1 MANNN
6 GDIELI
12 ASLNES
18 SSEAEI
24 IKGISILNSRLKA
37 SGKAKI
43 KLDAEIDTTS
53 IQKELNRLEALL
65 KVKTQNGGS
74 INISGNVDKKSITTS
89 VHKSLKDAQSIA
101 KKNSIQVTMNLKKD
115 KLINDIKV
123 FGQQNSK
130 LFKDANM
137 ASKYNSLLDNA
148 KLATSAKEVQNL
160 RLQLSAMRS
169 ELKATNNAG
178 LTFGDTLKK
187 TFKRATELFTG
198 TGGVMLISQ
207 QIYEAWNQAMN
218 LDGAFTDLIKV
229 QNELS
234 RGDYPD
240 YLDKCNK
247 KAQDLASTQQ
257 ALIEGATEFS
267 KSGYD
272 LKTSDKLTEKS
283 TILSNVGEMSAS
295 DSAKSIISGV
305 QAFSTVDGYTEV
317 VEKAQAL
324 IDKYNAIGNTASIT
338 TAEIAQGVQEVGSV
352 FADAN
357 TSVDEFIALL
367 AAGNRQYQDADA
379 LALSLRTSALRIRG
393 CTTELQLMNEETEGV
408 YTSASKLQEKIAGLT
423 NVNGDG
429 GVKILEADDETFRSI
444 YDIFLDISKVYKD
457 MSDTDQS
464 ALLELIAG
472 KHRASAISAT
482 LNNMSEAQEIYQRSL
497 NATGSAQE
505 EYDKW
510 MQGSEAS
517 LNRFKSTM
525 TETYQSLINGQTT
538 KAILDSGT
546 AVMQFAN
553 SLGLVESGLKGLIV
567 VGLVKGFTTLS
578 TAIKASAMQASNF
591 GTALKTAQNM
601 SDMKRNT
608 QEYANALN
616 VLKTTSVSLSETQ
629 LKQVL
634 SSKALS
640 EADRIAILRATGLSK
655 AQSQAKLTQLGLTQ
669 STKAQ
674 TKAQQMAITSTFSL
688 SAAVKGLGVSLKAA
702 FMSNPITITIMAI
715 STAIGIAKSKFDEYK
730 QSQEEARQTAVQ
742 LTSEYQE
749 QKKSLD
755 ENVAKYKELKQQLDN
770 SNLSTEEASSVKAQ
784 LLEIQNSLMESYGT
798 EASNLDLVN
807 GKYEEQIGLLGELS
821 KEKAND
827 YVAENYSEFQKAK
840 KELEKER
847 RYDLGA
853 LFSFDTRDGM
863 TDAQEQLLEFAK
875 SYSDLF
881 TIKSVQDASTPS
893 NTDFTPKIILRADVE
908 TAEETIRQF
917 QKDFED
923 YVKLNGDIDID
934 VDAVRSGISDALTS
948 ITADEELADYK
959 TIYDEYMKAEVLRND
974 TLRGL
979 YSESIQAV
987 EDYNKAL
994 ASGEGIE
1001 EAKANL
1007 DSVKE
1012 SVQGT
1017 TDILEGS
1024 QDVFDEIFNQQI
1036 TVDTETAIENVNKAV
1051 DTIQQEVTDN
1061 PVEVT
1066 VEVDNASLT
1075 NLESQIS
1082 SLTKSQSILNSALSE
1097 QYDNGTITSE
1107 TLASLQEHYTDL
1119 EKAIEITTVGISI
1132 NTSKLSELDKAK
1144 KQQIETDLVSN
1155 EKALADQ
1162 YNENSV
1168 LLAAYTERLRSDTS
1182 LTEEQRTQLEGL
1194 IEAKKADQLATEG
1207 QIADLQYLQAEY
1219 NNATSTFNTFMNALN
1234 TADAGNSYDSVVSSI
1249 NTIKEQ
1255 FEKGLIGTDQFR
1267 SFVDYMTYADMS
1279 TASVDELVSAYD
1291 EALLKAEQF
1300 YTESSEGSINLLN
1313 ALEQNQYAI
1322 HDMATDSWTINID
1335 DMNKAAQDTGISVE
1349 ALETQLQKLKD
1360 YGFDIDFS
1368 STNDSF
1374 VDVNSNLES
1383 IRKRISEV
1391 KNALTNAQRVEGF
1404 GVDTSVLQD
1413 ELNAELQELES
1424 SEASI
1429 VASIEPVMNKQKAT
1443 EQILEL
1449 QKQIDA
1455 NPLNSQMVIEV
1466 QKQQQK
1472 IADENGLDLTS
1483 IITVNSDTSKAE
1495 EDAQGLK
1502 KSVDSMT
1509 MKPKI
1514 DITSEVA
1521 NARSQIVNLVNGTYT
1536 AKIGLEV
1543 QGTSIITKV
1552 KNVIQTAVSK
1562 TSESGAS
1569 SWTGSA
1575 FANGSWRVGHSGKA
1589 LVGELGTELL
1599 VRDGKYQTIGENGAE
1614 FIDTKPS
1621 DIIFNHMQTSE
1632 ILKNGHIDSR
1642 GRALMSGSAYV
1653 TGKGS
1658 NVSSSGSGKIPS
1670 SNNSTKSKTS
1680 STKKNTSN
1688 NKDDKKA
1695 KTTIDWIKR
1704 KLEVLQ
1710 KKIDETKAKF
1720 DNLFTLDEKKNNLNK
1735 QIKQTTNL
1743 LKANEKA
1750 AKKYKK
1756 YADKYA
1762 KKSGLSK
1769 SLQKKV
1775 QSGDYNI
1782 KDYDDKT
1789 AEKINKYKEY
1799 WDNYKEAKQQVDE
1812 LTTSIRELKEEK
1824 YQLYVDDA
1832 EGKINKSNAQKDI
1845 AKGFLDQNK
1854 YLDEQKAYLKQSYDY
1869 QIKIAQLTNDTAKVA
1884 ELQAEYQ
1891 KELWD
1896 LEKEKFD
1903 NIEKYYQNQISLIEL
1918 SEKKIQ
1924 EQMDLLDAKGM
1935 TINAKYYKAE
1945 IGYQEGIRAEYQK
1958 SREELK
1964 KQLTVMENAGLRGT
1978 DQWYESVNALNE
1990 VDLAISE
1997 CNVTIA
2003 EMNNSI
2009 TEVANTIQNK
2019 LLSRLSDVT
2028 DEMDWIVGLMRGH
2041 DIVDNKTSSFTDE
2054 GLATLGSYVSG
2065 FNTSK
2070 YSAEV
2075 TRGLVTEMQK
2085 ALDNN
2090 VLSFTYNDQEWIYN
2104 SKEQLEDAIIDANK
2118 TWRDQITESV
2128 DYSNQIID
2136 MMIQKYQSE
2145 LSVLEKLIDA
2155 KRKSLQSSKDLHN
2168 YQMSISEKVSNVDSL
2183 TKQLMAIQGDTS
2195 QEGMA
2200 RKQKIQKQ
2208 LNDAQADLKNTEY
2221 DRYISDQEAMLDS
2234 LYAEYEALINDTIS
2248 DRDTLLQKGINA
2260 VNLSA
2265 TKIQDTINGY
2275 AQEYNYTDVLN
2286 NIDASIMS
2294 MSGDSSALE
2303 QIKASVLTSI
2313 APSGTIPTAIDGLK
2327 LSVETGLNNI
2337 ATLIQQLLG
2346 SSTAPP
2352 PTTDSNGTVTLP
2364 DGSTRGTGY
2373 IPLDSTNMKLPTLE
2387 ESTKTRAED
2396 FINSKASKPN
2406 KEKKEYSDVNKKIWE
2421 FTKGK
2426 VLSTAELKDLAE
2438 LVGVKYDN
2446 AKKSGKLYK
2455 KLKSLGIKGFSHGG
2469 VIEIAN
2475 LNRQIKENGDDALV
2489 SVKEGERVLTPVQN
2503 QMFEKFIDGGLQD
2516 LVNASNMLQPIV
2528 NVPKLPDVKPN
2539 TANATQ
2545 IMQIDNITLPNITN
2559 YEEFKGKMFK
2569 DMQHDI
2575 RFEKMVQSMTLPSL
2589 HGQRS
2594 RLAKYSIKF

>member
-1 MANNN
+1 MANKN

-12 ASLNES
+12 ATLNES

-24 IKGISILNSRLKA
+24 LKGISILNSRLKA

-43 KLDAEIDTTS
+43 KLDAEIDTAS

-65 KVKTQNGGS
+65 KVKTQNGGN
-74 INISGNVDKKSITTS
+74 INISGSVDKKSITTS

-148 KLATSAKEVQNL
+148 KLATSTKEVQNL
-160 RLQLSAMRS
+160 RLQLSTMRS

-207 QIYEAWNQAMN
+207 QMHEAWNQAMN

-234 RGDYPD
+234 RGDYPS
-240 YLDKCNK
+240 YLDECNK

-272 LKTSDKLTEKS
+272 LKTSNELTEKS

-295 DSAKSIISGV
+295 DSAKAIISGV
-305 QAFSTVDGYTEV
+305 QAYDVVDGYDDAIG
-317 VEKAQAL
+317 KAEAL

-367 AAGNRQYQDADA
+367 AAGNRAYQDSDA
-379 LALSLRTSALRIRG
+379 MALSLRTSALRIRG

-423 NVNGDG
+423 NINGDG
-429 GVKILEADDETFRSI
+429 GVKILEADGETFRSI

-457 MSDTDQS
+457 MNSLDQS
-464 ALLELIAG
+464 ALLELISG

-505 EYDKW
+505 EYDKYLE
-510 MQGSEAS
+510 SSKAS

-591 GTALKTAQNM
+591 GTALKTAHNM
-601 SDMKRNT
+601 ADMKRNT

-616 VLKTTSVSLSETQ
+616 TLKTTSVSLSETQ

-674 TKAQQMAITSTFSL
+674 TKAQQMATTSTFSL

-702 FMSNPITITIMAI
+702 FMSNPITISIMAI
-715 STAIGIAKSKFDEYK
+715 STAIGVATSKFDEYK

-749 QKKSLD
+749 QRQSLD
-755 ENVAKYKELKQQLDN
+755 ENVAKYKELKKQLDN
-770 SNLSTEEASSVKAQ
+770 SNLSTEEASSVKSQ
-784 LLEIQNSLMESYGT
+784 LLEVQNSLMESYGT

-807 GKYEEQIGLLGELS
+807 GKYEEQISLLGELS

-827 YVAENYSEFQKAK
+827 YVVENRDIYNDAKREF
-840 KELEKER
+840 EKER
-847 RYDLGA
+847 TYDIGQITNWSSYTPQTEDQEA
-853 LFSFDTRDGM
+853 LLDFI
-863 TDAQEQLLEFAK
+863 DA
-875 SYSDLF
+875 YSELF
-881 TIKSVQDASTPS
+881 TITNTGSHSQQGEHFEVRNLKVKANVEDAD
-893 NTDFTPKIILRADVE
+893 NIM
-908 TAEETIRQF
+908 RQF
-917 QKDFED
+917 AKDLEKFGEE
-923 YVKLNGDIDID
+923 KNID
-934 VDAVRSGISDALTS
+934 VSGMLDNIAGQLKNTW
-948 ITADEELADYK
+948 TDELKDYK
-959 TIYDEYMKAEVLRND
+959 TVYDEFLKAEILRND
-974 TLRGL
+974 TLRPL

-1007 DSVKE
+1007 DSIKE

-1024 QDVFDEIFNQQI
+1024 QDVFDEIFSQQI
-1036 TVDTETAIENVNKAV
+1036 TVDTETAIENVNNAV
-1051 DTIQQEVTDN
+1051 DTIQQEVTEN

-1066 VEVDNASLT
+1066 VEVDNTSLT

-1082 SLTKSQSILNSALSE
+1082 SLSKSQSILNSALSE

-1119 EKAIEITTVGISI
+1119 DKAVEITTVGISI
-1132 NTSKLSELDKAK
+1132 NTSKLAELDKAK
-1144 KQQIETDLVSN
+1144 KKQIESDLVSN

-1168 LLAAYTERLRSDTS
+1168 LLASYTERLRSDTS

-1207 QIADLQYLQAEY
+1207 QIADLQYLKAEY

-1249 NTIKEQ
+1249 STIKEQ

-1279 TASVDELVSAYD
+1279 TASLDELVSAYD
-1291 EALLKAEQF
+1291 EALSKAEQF

-1322 HDMATDSWTINID
+1322 HDVATDSWTINID

-1374 VDVNSNLES
+1374 IDVNANLES

-1391 KNALTNAQRVEGF
+1391 KNALINAQRVEGF
-1404 GVDTSVLQD
+1404 GVDTSALQD
-1413 ELNAELQELES
+1413 ELNAELRELES

-1429 VASIEPVMNKQKAT
+1429 IASIEPVMDKQKAA

-1483 IITVNSDTSKAE
+1483 IITVNSDTSQAE
-1495 EDAQGLK
+1495 QDAEGLK
-1502 KSVDSMT
+1502 KSVDNMT

-1552 KNVIQTAVSK
+1552 KNVIQTAVGK
-1562 TSESGAS
+1562 TSESGNS
-1569 SWTGSA
+1569 SWSGSA
-1575 FANGSWRVGHSGKA
+1575 FANGSWKVGYSGKA

-1621 DIIFNHMQTSE
+1621 DIIFNHVQTSE

-1642 GRALMSGSAYV
+1642 GRALVQGSAYV

-1658 NVSSSGSGKIPS
+1658 NVSSSGSGKTPSGSSTTKSS
-1670 SNNSTKSKTS
+1670 SNSSSKKKSS
-1680 STKKNTSN
+1680 S
-1688 NKDDKKA
+1688 DDKKA

-1720 DNLFTLDEKKNNLNK
+1720 ENLFTLDEKKNNLNK
-1735 QIKQTTNL
+1735 QIKQTTKL
-1743 LKANEKA
+1743 LNANEKA

-1756 YADKYA
+1756 YADNYA

-1782 KDYDDKT
+1782 KDYDSET

-1799 WDNYKEAKQQVDE
+1799 WDNYKEAKQQVEE
-1812 LTTSIRELKEEK
+1812 LKTSIRELREEQ

-1832 EGKINKSNAQKDI
+1832 EGKINKANAQKDI

-1869 QIKIAQLTNDTAKVA
+1869 QIKIAKLTNDTTKVA

-1935 TINAKYYKAE
+1935 TISAKYYKAE

-1964 KQLTVMENAGLRGT
+1964 KQLTVMENAGLKGT
-1978 DQWYESVNALNE
+1978 DQWYESVTALNE
-1990 VDLAISE
+1990 VDSAISE

-2003 EMNNSI
+2003 EMNNNI
-2009 TEVANTIQNK
+2009 TEVANTIQEK

-2028 DEMDWIVGLMRGH
+2028 TEMDWIVGLMSSH
-2041 DIVDNKTSSFTDE
+2041 DMFDSESGAFTEE
-2054 GLATLGSYVSG
+2054 GLATLGSYVG
-2065 FNTSK
+2065 GLNTSN
-2070 YSAEV
+2070 YSAKISK
-2075 TRGLVTEMQK
+2075 GLVEEMQN

-2090 VLSFTYNDQEWIYN
+2090 TLKFTYNGQEWIYN
-2104 SKEQLEDAIIDANK
+2104 SKEQLEDAIIEANT
-2118 TWRDQITESV
+2118 TWREQITESV
-2128 DYSNQIID
+2128 DYSNKIID

-2145 LSVLEKLIDA
+2145 LSVLQEVISA
-2155 KRKSLQSSKDLHN
+2155 KQKSLQQEKSLRDYQKSVKEKSSNIVSLRA
-2168 YQMSISEKVSNVDSL
+2168 QLAAIS
-2183 TKQLMAIQGDTS
+2183 ADTS
-2195 QEGMA
+2195 EEGMA
-2200 RKQKIQKQ
+2200 RKQKISKQ
-2208 LNDAQADLKNTEY
+2208 LSQATEDLESTEY
-2221 DRYISDQEAMLDS
+2221 DRYISDQEEMLDS
-2234 LYAEYEALINDTIS
+2234 LYSEYEDLISKAIS
-2248 DRDTLLQKGINA
+2248 DRDTLLQKGIDA

-2265 TKIQDTINGY
+2265 TKIQDTVNEY
-2275 AQEYNYTDVLN
+2275 AKEYNYTDVLN
-2286 NIDASIMS
+2286 NIDAGIMS
-2294 MSGDSSALE
+2294 MTGESGALS
-2303 QIKASVLTSI
+2303 QIRNSVLSAI
-2313 APSGTIPTAIDGLK
+2313 EPAGTIPTAIDSFK

-2337 ATLIQQLLG
+2337 AILIQQLLG
-2346 SSTAPP
+2346 SSG
-2352 PTTDSNGTVTLP
+2352 TTSSSSQTTNTSSVTLP

-2373 IPLDSTNMKLPTLE
+2373 IPIDTTNMQLPTLE

-2396 FINSKASKPN
+2396 YILGKASKAT
-2406 KEKKEYSDVNKKIWE
+2406 KKKSEYSAINKKIWDL
-2421 FTKGK
+2421 TNGK
-2426 VLSTAELKDLAE
+2426 ILSSSELEELGK
-2438 LVGVKYDN
+2438 LVGVTYNKDGS
-2446 AKKSGKLYK
+2446 KSGKLYK
-2455 KLKSLGIKGFSHGG
+2455 KLKSLKIQGFSRGG
-2469 VIEIAN
+2469 VVSVDDIEKQVKA
-2475 LNRQIKENGDDALV
+2475 NGDTVLGSLNPD
-2489 SVKEGERVLTPVQN
+2489 ERVLTPVQN
-2503 QMFEKFIDGGLQD
+2503 QLFEKFINNGIPEF
-2516 LVNASNMLQPIV
+2516 NATANMLQPLV
-2528 NVPKLPDVKPN
+2528 DLPKLPDVQPVN
-2539 TANATQ
+2539 RSATQ
-2545 IMQIDNITLPNITN
+2545 IVQIDNLSLPSITN
-2559 YEEFKGKMFK
+2559 YEEFKVKMYK
-2569 DMQHDI
+2569 DMQHNMK
-2575 RFEKMVQSMTLPSL
+2575 FEEMVRTMTLPSVN
-2589 HGQRS
+2589 GPRK
-2594 RLAKYSIKF
+2594 RLAKNTIRF